1 MKLPCQRRQRRVR
14 QRRRLHQ
21 GTDEGL
27 QFGVGALGV
36 WCFALSTVLG
46 SSVWHRPDEPRGP
59 SSPPQASWPL
69 RIRPVS
75 VECALALRGSWPSP
89 ANVMPPNRE
98 YEPGTTPK
106 WHKLL
111 PVKANTVSTCF
122 VGIHAESSPF
132 QRSQRYAQNYR
143 NNQTIFLV
151 GVTCDSEVILAPGT
165 QKTICDTVASCPS
178 CSDSSTWSVKNS
190 HGGPYRAMGM
200 PRRMPEPPVA
210 DFGITGYISANGLH
224 RDRCDSRTGYK
235 PNIDIPQLR
244 LQHNRPRKLAPCPV

>member
-165 QKTICDTVASCPS
+165 QKTICDTVQVARVVLTAPPGVLKTRTAGHIAPWGCLGGCPS
-178 CSDSSTWSVKNS
+178 RRSLISGSRATYLPTGFIEIDVIAARDTNRTSTFHSC
-190 HGGPYRAMGM
+190 
-200 PRRMPEPPVA
+200 
-210 DFGITGYISANGLH
+210 DFSTTDHVS
-224 RDRCDSRTGYK
+224 
-235 PNIDIPQLR
+235 
-244 LQHNRPRKLAPCPV
+244 